1 MGPPF
6 DCSRVPL
13 RAGWLV
19 PQVGHYVLLSA
30 LRGMV
35 TFVLLSAF
43 AYGVLRSVGEAVK

>member
-1 MGPPF
+1 MVRRLTAPRT
-6 DCSRVPL
+6 S
-13 RAGWLV
+13 AGRMALS
-19 PQVGHYVLLSA
+19 PQVGHYAPLSA